1 MTVPTGAEGVG
12 LSLTSLNAGI
22 EIGSIVGGKFRME
35 RILAEGGMGLVAA
48 ATHLQL
54 EQTVALKFFRGD
66 VMTTGE
72 SRLRFM
78 REAKAAAQL
87 KSEHVAR
94 VLDVGVSEGGA
105 PYIVME
111 YLDGQGLERI
121 IATEQSLDPASAC
134 EYAIHA
140 CEALAEAHARGII
153 HRDIKPSNLFLAE
166 RAPGWRAIKV
176 LDFGVSKMSLAQA
189 SNITTSLNVVMG
201 TPCYMSPEQIHSAAT
216 VDHRTDIW
224 SLGATL
230 YQMLTGRPPFD
241 PSLPILALAEEIAG
255 KKIPAVSDVRA
266 EVPRALSDVVARCLL
281 RDRDQRIGSA
291 AELAAALVP
300 FAPPRAQLV
309 AERAATIAA
318 VLGAGAAARSLT
330 PPGTPSPAV
339 RSLTPPAAQDLATPL
354 PPVPSP
360 YPPSPSYLTNLN
372 GDAEVPFVDVEVEV
386 DIEAELDSDRIAGE
400 VTDGISDASS
410 DGIADPDKTPE
421 RTRFA
426 SPTET
431 PRVIPWSQI
440 DAEPAPVESTALVP
454 FGRPIVE
461 PVEVWMTP
469 RSIALLAAGSILLC
483 VFAFLILPRLVQPA
497 RVAARGAAA
506 PARSGSMSVVPAEGG
521 FAGAPSKSSTLV
533 VYVSPASAQIVVDGV
548 LAMGN
553 PFRAQF
559 PSGGVH
565 VVKAFASGYEPRVE
579 QAHLISDVVINLSLD
594 RSARLPWR
602 RSLGRTVAPRPAG
615 ATTNASRGSDG
626 SGARDTASS
635 GASLVD
641 PHGGRAPLH
650 PIVTVSPY
658 DAQ

>member
-1 MTVPTGAEGVG
+1 
-12 LSLTSLNAGI
+12 
-22 EIGSIVGGKFRME
+22 ME

-48 ATHLQL
+48 AMHLQL

-66 VMTTGE
+66 VVPTNE

-94 VLDVGVSEGGA
+94 VLDVGVTETGA

-111 YLDGQGLERI
+111 YLEGQGLERI
-121 IATEQSLDPASAC
+121 IALEKSLAPAVAC
-134 EYAIHA
+134 EYAIQA
-140 CEALAEAHARGII
+140 CEALSEAHARGII
-153 HRDIKPSNLFLAE
+153 HRDIKPSNLFVAE

-189 SNITTSLNVVMG
+189 SNITTNLNVVMG
-201 TPCYMSPEQIHSAAT
+201 TPCYMSPEQLHSAAT

-255 KKIPAVSDVRA
+255 KKIPSVSDVRA

-318 VLGAGAAARSLT
+318 VLGAGVAARSLT
-330 PPGTPSPAV
+330 PPGTPSSAV
-339 RSLTPPAAQDLATPL
+339 RSLTPPAAQDLSTPL

-360 YPPSPSYLTNLN
+360 YPPSPSYLIDMND
-372 GDAEVPFVDVEVEV
+372 DAAVPFVDV
-386 DIEAELDSDRIAGE
+386 DIEAEPDSDRIAGE
-400 VTDGISDASS
+400 VTDGITDARSDR
-410 DGIADPDKTPE
+410 IADPDRTPE

-431 PRVIPWSQI
+431 PRVISWSQI
-440 DAEPAPVESTALVP
+440 DDEPAPVESTALVP

-497 RVAARGAAA
+497 RVAARGPAV

-521 FAGAPSKSSTLV
+521 ITGAPSKLSTLV
-533 VYVSPASAQIVVDGV
+533 VYVSPSSAQIVVDGV

-553 PFRAQF
+553 PYRAQF

-579 QAHLISDVVINLSLD
+579 QAQLTSDVVINLSLD

-602 RSLGRTVAPRPAG
+602 RSLGRPVPPRPAG
-615 ATTNASRGSDG
+615 ATTSASRGSDG
-626 SGARDTASS
+626 SGARETASS

>member
-1 MTVPTGAEGVG
+1 MMVPAGAEGVG

-121 IATEQSLDPASAC
+121 IATEQTLDPASAC

-201 TPCYMSPEQIHSAAT
+201 TPCYMSPEQLHSAAT

-255 KKIPAVSDVRA
+255 KQIPAVSDVRA

-330 PPGTPSPAV
+330 PPGTPSPTV
-339 RSLTPPAAQDLATPL
+339 RSLTPTAPQDVATPV

-360 YPPSPSYLTNLN
+360 YPPSPSYLTHLN
-372 GDAEVPFVDVEVEV
+372 GDAEVPFVDV
-386 DIEAELDSDRIAGE
+386 DLDDEAEPDPDRMAGA
-400 VTDGISDASS
+400 VMGGSS
-410 DGIADPDKTPE
+410 DGIADADRTPE

-440 DAEPAPVESTALVP
+440 DDEPAPVESTALVP
-454 FGRPIVE
+454 FGRPVVE

-483 VFAFLILPRLVQPA
+483 VFAFLILPRLVQPT
-497 RVAARGAAA
+497 RVAARAPAAG
-506 PARSGSMSVVPAEGG
+506 ARSGAMSVLPAEGG
-521 FAGAPSKSSTLV
+521 ISGAPSKSSTLV
-533 VYVSPASAQIVVDGV
+533 VYVSPPSAQIVVDGV

-553 PFRAQF
+553 PYRAQF

-579 QAHLISDVVINLSLD
+579 QAQLTSDVVINLSLD

-602 RSLGRTVAPRPAG
+602 RSLGRTVPPRPAG
-615 ATTNASRGSDG
+615 ATTTASRGSDG
-626 SGARDTASS
+626 SGAREAAS